1 MAKVK
6 AAESDF
12 IKMCGKKSACKH
24 VEKKMYS
31 TAVWFLLKGVCD
43 RCKRALERGLG
54 FRIAWCWK

>member
-24 VEKKMYS
+24 VEKKNVFYS
-31 TAVWFLLKGVCD
+31 SMISA
-43 RCKRALERGLG
+43 
-54 FRIAWCWK
+54 